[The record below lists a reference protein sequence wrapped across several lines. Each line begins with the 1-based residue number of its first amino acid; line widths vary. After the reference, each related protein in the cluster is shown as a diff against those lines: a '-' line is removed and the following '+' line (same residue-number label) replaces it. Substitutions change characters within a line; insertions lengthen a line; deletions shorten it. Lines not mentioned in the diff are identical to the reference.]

1 LFEVSQGT
9 SWLLLFASQ
18 PTWRIFELTTL
29 IVDII
34 TFFITMTSMSQLP
47 FEQSLLVATPNTIHH
62 YSQRASQLLFEC
74 EATDR
79 IVNAQPS
86 KDNSSLLAVADNHI
100 VILID
105 ASRSKDRQ
113 YKLQSG
119 APRLLLFSPDLRTLY
134 FTTTLSTSVQAYDIP
149 SAELLPP
156 QQPHPSPPN
165 VLAVSSDAN
174 VLLSAS
180 PAPPTIYLQDRR
192 WSGSAC
198 VRFQLTDT
206 HTPVSCAAFQ
216 MFDGC
221 SYTNF
226 VLGFQNG
233 QLAVYRLYVP
243 DASSARPSHLQ
254 PVRIGAIQKLHKA
267 AMGGITA
274 AAFIPGYKSRVVSIG
289 LDGRCRLVD
298 FADGAQVLRT

>member
-1 LFEVSQGT
+1 MTFT
-9 SWLLLFASQ
+9 SRLS
-18 PTWRIFELTTL
+18 
-29 IVDII
+29 
-34 TFFITMTSMSQLP
+34 
-47 FEQSLLVATPNTIHH
+47 FEQSLFVVTPNTIHH
-62 YSQRASQLLFEC
+62 YSQQTSRILFEC
-74 EATDR
+74 EATDG
-79 IVNAQPS
+79 IVNARPS
-86 KDNSSLLAVADNHI
+86 KDNSNLLAIADSHI
-100 VILID
+100 VLLVD
-105 ASRSKDRQ
+105 AYRSKDRQ

-134 FTTTLSTSVQAYDIP
+134 FTTTLSASVQAYDIP
-149 SAELLPP
+149 STELLPP

-165 VLAVSSDAN
+165 ILAVSSDAN

-192 WSGSAC
+192 WDGSAC

-216 MFDGC
+216 TLDGS
-221 SYTNF
+221 SYTRF

-233 QLAVYRLYVP
+233 QMAVYRLYVP

-254 PVRIGAIQKLHKA
+254 PVRVGAIQNLHKA

-289 LDGRCRLVD
+289 VDGRCRLVD
-298 FADGAQVLRT
+298 FADGAQALRT